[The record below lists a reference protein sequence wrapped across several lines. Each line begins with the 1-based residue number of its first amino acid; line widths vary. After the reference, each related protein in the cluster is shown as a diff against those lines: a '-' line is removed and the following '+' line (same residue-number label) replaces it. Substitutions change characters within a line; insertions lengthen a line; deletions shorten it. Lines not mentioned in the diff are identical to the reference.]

1 MEDSGLISYITDE
14 NNQGDMTADTYNET
28 DALAMSTLS
37 YIRFEDVLGSGTS
50 DPDYA
55 GGVGA
60 THYSDSMTVREYAQ
74 AVLDSKILESPA
86 YADDKSIEEKIALVE
101 AIAESDRYDECVI
114 HDFAVADTNN
124 SQWAAFTVDMKST
137 DGTTTSVVAMRGTD
151 GTTLG
156 WSEDFHLAHDVDG
169 TNAQNC
175 AAQYMRDYGASD
187 GVADNIYMTGHS
199 KGGNDVIA
207 AYTMSDEDV
216 RSRIVHIDNFDGPG
230 SNASFRNYNPAAY
243 AELSDKLTNYY
254 PQDSVIGLLL
264 YDNPGKNVFI
274 SSTIREKYSSMWIM
288 GEHDPYSFN
297 VVDGHIV
304 SHPQSELSSLL
315 NKSID
320 ETISGMSNFE
330 LEQFAN
336 ALDKMGIPALIAGDG
351 ADWIYSSED
360 ARAALEM
367 IDKYGIVPDII
378 KDSLDGPAAAL
389 CTIYSAVDTFNKMS
403 DDEKIAFLRSA
414 GTLVYHIGENYIGDK
429 ADEFISYAKGR
440 LDQAYST
447 LAGYAEDI
455 RKDIANGLRTFRDG
469 VNDVC
474 DDIADTFTDIY
485 ETAKK
490 ISNDAWNFGKSII
503 SGEIFDGSAPNTK
516 FFVDLDRLKTE
527 INRLRECVKS
537 VKEAR
542 MKIEEIQEGLNFS
555 ESFANLAKFTY
566 LKAKLSSEEKKCIML
581 ADSLEKIRLMYE
593 MTEKNLANQ

>member
-1 MEDSGLISYITDE
+1 M
-14 NNQGDMTADTYNET
+14 
-28 DALAMSTLS
+28 
-37 YIRFEDVLGSGTS
+37 
-50 DPDYA
+50 
-55 GGVGA
+55 
-60 THYSDSMTVREYAQ
+60 
-74 AVLDSKILESPA
+74 
-86 YADDKSIEEKIALVE
+86 
-101 AIAESDRYDECVI
+101 
-114 HDFAVADTNN
+114 
-124 SQWAAFTVDMKST
+124 
-137 DGTTTSVVAMRGTD
+137 
-151 GTTLG
+151 
-156 WSEDFHLAHDVDG
+156 
-169 TNAQNC
+169 
-175 AAQYMRDYGASD
+175 
-187 GVADNIYMTGHS
+187 
-199 KGGNDVIA
+199 
-207 AYTMSDEDV
+207 
-216 RSRIVHIDNFDGPG
+216 
-230 SNASFRNYNPAAY
+230 
-243 AELSDKLTNYY
+243 
-254 PQDSVIGLLL
+254 
-264 YDNPGKNVFI
+264 
-274 SSTIREKYSSMWIM
+274 
-288 GEHDPYSFN
+288 
-297 VVDGHIV
+297 
-304 SHPQSELSSLL
+304 
-315 NKSID
+315 
-320 ETISGMSNFE
+320 
-330 LEQFAN
+330 
-336 ALDKMGIPALIAGDG
+336 
-351 ADWIYSSED
+351 
-360 ARAALEM
+360 
-367 IDKYGIVPDII
+367 
-378 KDSLDGPAAAL
+378 DGPAAAL